1 MYSAKVRNIL
11 YFVPGFLEKSPVIFM
26 AIYARGLTALF
37 EKRIK
42 RISPKNIKFIVN
54 PTAGRTYISG
64 ESNSFRLPES
74 ETHSPK
80 NAMKIEAIS

>member
-1 MYSAKVRNIL
+1 MYSAKVRSIL

-37 EKRIK
+37 ENRIK
-42 RISPKNIKFIVN
+42 RISPKNIKFMAN
-54 PTAGRTYISG
+54 PAAGSTYILG
-64 ESNSFRLPES
+64 ESKRFRLPES

-80 NAMKIEAIS
+80 KAMKMEAIS